1 MPWLIIKENIDFYGN
16 MSIVVEQL
24 YRQYHELERSLN
36 CIYDRIQTSPT
47 LIERVHWKLR
57 WMEVR
62 DSCILQLNEKI
73 SAQLDRIECKQME
86 QELLHLT
93 LYRIDEG
100 FVRETSISEKGCNSL
115 FSKDIQTP
123 KRVQFDLTTHTP

>member
-24 YRQYHELERSLN
+24 YHQYHELERSLN

-47 LIERVHWKLR
+47 LIERVHWKLC

-62 DSCILQLNEKI
+62 NSCILQLTEKI
-73 SAQLDRIECKQME
+73 SAHMARNECNQLE
-86 QELLHLT
+86 QELLRLT

-100 FVRETSISEKGCNSL
+100 FVREASISEKGCNS
-115 FSKDIQTP
+115 FFP
-123 KRVQFDLTTHTP
+123 KTSRPQKEFNLI